1 MEAPSWKQQLAVA
14 SYLGLFVQFV
24 VRLLVPDYVE
34 HSDTDTG
41 YVVAGFILVAAFFL
55 PFVWWRTTVGY
66 VAGVL
71 FGLLGVGTSITAMI
85 VLVAPGEIPA
95 EGLYMLIPAL
105 IFGLL
110 LIVASLLAWREGSPQ
125 PGARR

>member
-1 MEAPSWKQQLAVA
+1 MEAPSWKQQLAIA
-14 SYLGLFVQFV
+14 SFLALHVQLV

-41 YVVAGFILVAAFFL
+41 YVVAGIILVAAFFQ

-66 VAGVL
+66 IAGVL
-71 FGLLGVGTSITAMI
+71 FGLLGVVTSTIAMI

-95 EGLYMLIPAL
+95 EALIILIPAL
-105 IFGLL
+105 ILGLL
-110 LIVASLLAWREGSPQ
+110 LIGGSVLAWREG
-125 PGARR
+125 